1 MATISSTLRQCFRS
15 DFLPLWPKNWYQG
28 KEKRTQDRGLGGGKT
43 HTKHCSALS
52 PLHSPVSKC
61 LILWGLRRDRRDYT
75 TWCWFFF
82 IWLQLTTG
90 KSKMTVSPTLWWV
103 FMSQSHSGLGG
114 GEEREATRWPPPRLP
129 EDWLVLG
136 LNPLEAPD
144 TPCWPLSRCDWGPM
158 TILHLA
164 LIKAT
169 PAKKTKLYY
178 HPQKGIRKKEKEWRE
193 EQVVEKSSKN
203 WNQSPKAAQEMTL
216 LCLWELINVARNQVQ
231 EALEKCTQSLRLC
244 VMAVCCP
251 FVKKR
256 RGQKNAL
263 FDRQELS
270 AMGREIVLSN
280 HSLWEH
286 CRSMSPNAMMPDAT
300 DGHLNYHS
308 LQPQTTSTS
317 MVKLTWKHHLAKNH
331 FSCF

>member
-15 DFLPLWPKNWYQG
+15 DFLPLRRKDWYQG
-28 KEKRTQDRGLGGGKT
+28 KGKRTQDRGLGGGKT

-52 PLHSPVSKC
+52 PLRSPVSKC
-61 LILWGLRRDRRDYT
+61 LILWGLQRDRRDYT

-90 KSKMTVSPTLWWV
+90 KSKMAVSPTLWWV
-103 FMSQSHSGLGG
+103 FMSQSHSGLAG

-144 TPCWPLSRCDWGPM
+144 TPYWPLSRSDWGPM

-169 PAKKTKLYY
+169 PVKKTKLYY
-178 HPQKGIRKKEKEWRE
+178 HLQKGIWKKEKEWRE

-203 WNQSPKAAQEMTL
+203 WNESPKAAQETTL

-244 VMAVCCP
+244 VMATFAVHLL
-251 FVKKR
+251 R
-256 RGQKNAL
+256 REEGRKTL
-263 FDRQELS
+263 FLTDRSSQPWEERLFS
-270 AMGREIVLSN
+270 AITACENTAEICLQMPWCQMPETVILTTTACSHRQPAPPWCWQIN
-280 HSLWEH
+280 LETSL
-286 CRSMSPNAMMPDAT
+286 
-300 DGHLNYHS
+300 G
-308 LQPQTTSTS
+308 
-317 MVKLTWKHHLAKNH
+317 
-331 FSCF
+331 